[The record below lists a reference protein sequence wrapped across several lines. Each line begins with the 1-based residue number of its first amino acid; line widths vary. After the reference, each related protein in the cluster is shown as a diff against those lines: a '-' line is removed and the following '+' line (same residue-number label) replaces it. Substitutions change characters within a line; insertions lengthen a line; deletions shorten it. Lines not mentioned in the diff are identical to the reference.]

1 MPLFEGKTPQERY
14 KTIAALVLGAI
25 ALLFLGRML
34 FGSPSTTPARNTNAR
49 ARTGPAATNPAQL
62 AAAQADTLPDIRP
75 VPSIIPATFDGTG
88 GGRNIFA
95 FYEPPVQKAI
105 DPATVITPTPTP
117 TPPPP
122 LMLSTLAPSNVYAQS
137 GDFTLAVTGDKFTPQ
152 TRIYLDSQEVQTT
165 FTNAQQLTASVP
177 AMLINAPGTRTI
189 IVRTPDGQLY
199 SNPMPLSVGDPPKPQ
214 YTYIGLLGGARYND
228 KAMLKSQ
235 ANEVVT
241 VQRGDVVGGRFR
253 VTSISERGVDFVD
266 TQLKIKHTLPYVEM
280 RAGSGP
286 GGPRPYIPQPP
297 RSGDDDD
304 EPEP

>member
-1 MPLFEGKTPQERY
+1 MRLFEGKTPQERY
-14 KTIAALVLGAI
+14 KIIAALVLGAV
-25 ALLFLGRML
+25 ALLFLARMM
-34 FGSPSTTPARNTNAR
+34 FGSSSPTPARNTNAR
-49 ARTGPAATNPAQL
+49 GGRATATGPAQSVQPA
-62 AAAQADTLPDIRP
+62 ADNIPDI
-75 VPSIIPATFDGTG
+75 SLIPEIRQTAFDGTE

-95 FYEPPVQKAI
+95 FYEPPVKKVI
-105 DPATVITPTPTP
+105 DPATIATPTPTP

-122 LMLSTLAPSNVYAQS
+122 LLLATLAPTNVYAQS

-152 TRIYLDSQEVQTT
+152 TRIYIDSQEVPTT
-165 FTNAQQLTASVP
+165 FANAQQLTANVP
-177 AMLINAPGTRTI
+177 AMLISAPGTRTVI
-189 IVRTPDGQLY
+189 ARTPDGQLY
-199 SNPMPLSVGDPPKPQ
+199 SNPMPLNVGDPPKPQ

-235 ANEVVT
+235 SNEVVT

-253 VTSISERGVDFVD
+253 VTSISERAVDFTD

-280 RAGSGP
+280 RTGGP

-297 RSGDDDD
+297 PRSGDDDD